1 MSALRETVSSWL
13 LEIWQKIV
21 ERLTVELSR
30 LTLGQGNASVRA
42 NASAR
47 TMDIKHNIIH
57 ASDFNMQSVQS
68 RVHSCRLSEIHHSD
82 TKLPL
87 YHSLRTVKN

>member
-1 MSALRETVSSWL
+1 
-13 LEIWQKIV
+13 
-21 ERLTVELSR
+21 
-30 LTLGQGNASVRA
+30 
-42 NASAR
+42 
-47 TMDIKHNIIH
+47 MDIKHNIIH

-87 YHSLRTVKN
+87 YHFVRTVKNQKDNAAGLIVSEMQAMQYANETLEFVSTMGSVKWFVLVDYSG